1 MFPKGR
7 MASFAHAI
15 ARASFCYRGEH
26 LSLTTVAIFEDRW
39 INTSGC
45 VRLSLSILWFS
56 RETRGLRAF
65 HGWETPSG
73 GTAFIYRLQEGYV
86 HDGVLT
92 ITMETSVANKILDKQ
107 EVDVVVDRRSLSY
120 DNHFITNR
128 CFRLLEKISLESW
141 GMEYLS
147 YRYFSHRFEGNWNF

>member
-56 RETRGLRAF
+56 RERAASERF
-65 HGWETPSG
+65 
-73 GTAFIYRLQEGYV
+73 TAEKRQAEAPRLFIGSTGYV

-120 DNHFITNR
+120 DYHFITNR